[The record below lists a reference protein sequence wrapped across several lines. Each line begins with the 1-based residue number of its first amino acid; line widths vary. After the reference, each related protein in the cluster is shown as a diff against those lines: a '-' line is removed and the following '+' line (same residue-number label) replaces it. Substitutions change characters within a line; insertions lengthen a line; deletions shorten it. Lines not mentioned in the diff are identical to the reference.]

1 MAFPPKVSATWVFCN
16 GAWLAVTVSV
26 AVPPGDTVVP
36 PLICSVGTALLA
48 MVVWAELGD
57 PTA

>member
-1 MAFPPKVSATWVFCN
+1 MFWS

-26 AVPPGDTVVP
+26 AEPPGDTVVP
-36 PLICSVGTALLA
+36 PVICSVGTLVFV

-57 PTA
+57 PTV